1 MTIPRPLARPAR
13 RVAERIDR
21 DDFEWLG
28 IGNTR
33 RLSKAV
39 NRVRHGADERRRRRL
54 FDESF
59 GSLLHELGPLDN
71 DPGEMRDGYLLDTS
85 RKLPHVDVLIDSAE
99 AVIAE
104 RGGGRHSDRRKPFI
118 VDLRRDRDLVKHPAF
133 LDFALSAPVLKVA
146 ATHLNQCPLLS
157 RTRPPGVRLTE
168 SSSRY
173 DPHAGGPY
181 RESQLY
187 HRDLHDRPL
196 VYVIVLVRDV
206 TERSG
211 PFTFLP
217 TSASDR
223 VALATGN
230 EKRGR
235 PYRLTDKEVYR
246 HVAREEAIP
255 LSYPR
260 GTVLFI
266 DSSRCFH
273 YGSRDCSIPRYQVMY
288 AFTSPCRTDLSEY
301 LMKSKRYP
309 LTDGDPRLRKLA
321 LARSRSTS
329 R

>member
-1 MTIPRPLARPAR
+1 MRPLANTGRKL
-13 RVAERIDR
+13 AERIDR

-28 IGNTR
+28 IRNTR

-39 NRVRHGADERRRRRL
+39 NRIRHRTDERRRRRL
-54 FDESF
+54 FDQSF
-59 GSLLHELGPLDN
+59 DRLLAEVGPLDHH
-71 DPGEMRDGYLLDTS
+71 PGEIEDGYLLDTS
-85 RKLPHVDVLIDSAE
+85 LRLPHLEPLIDAAE
-99 AVIAE
+99 SVIAR
-104 RGGGRHSDRRKPFI
+104 RGGKPHADRRKPFI
-118 VDLRRDRDLVKHPAF
+118 VDLRRDRDLTQHPAF

-146 ATHLNQCPLLS
+146 ATHLGQCPLLS

-173 DPHAGGPY
+173 DPDAGSAY

-217 TSASDR
+217 ASASDR
-223 VALATGN
+223 VARATGN

-235 PYRLTDKEVYR
+235 PYRLSDEEVYR
-246 HVAREEAIP
+246 HVAPEEAIP
-255 LSYPR
+255 MSLSR

-273 YGSRDCSIPRYQVMY
+273 YGSRDCSVPRYQVMY
-288 AFTSPCRTDLSEY
+288 AFTSPSRTDLSEY
-301 LMKSKRYP
+301 LMNSKRYP
-309 LTDGDPRLRKLA
+309 VAEGDPTLRKLA
-321 LARSRSTS
+321 LDGSHPSAR
-329 R
+329 